1 MNLKKTEMARRSEGL
16 SPWRFWCLFPVL
28 WGALQAAGRAVRTE
42 GTVGGPGARW
52 VRGAGR
58 GAGCSVGHRSP
69 ANEGISV
76 DQQVDVPKAYCIQS
90 GTSPHG
96 ECGTAWKSLSVGIIF
111 FKAPTSGP
119 WAPEL
124 SDRGRALGGQMI
136 AVLWTRRRVGPGAGE
151 LWPRWALRM
160 KRRR

>member
-1 MNLKKTEMARRSEGL
+1 MG
-16 SPWRFWCLFPVL
+16 
-28 WGALQAAGRAVRTE
+28 AGRGAGCGVR
-42 GTVGGPGARW
+42 GA

-58 GAGCSVGHRSP
+58 GAGCSAGHRSP

-96 ECGTAWKSLSVGIIF
+96 ECGTAWKSLSVGIMF

-124 SDRGRALGGQMI
+124 SDRGRALDGQMI